1 MKILVLHC
9 AYQYKGGEDTV
20 VEEEIGLLTSEGH
33 EVELLLFSNAG
44 NNFLKVLSLPFNV
57 SSYVKTRKKLKAF
70 KPDIVH
76 LHNIHFAASPSVIY
90 AIKRSNIPFV
100 NTLHNYRLL
109 CPSGTL
115 FFDENPFLDSLN
127 QRFPFTAIKKGV
139 YRHSK
144 LLTFWLAF
152 SLYIHQI
159 IGTWKLCNK
168 YIVLTE
174 HAREILLTSKLNLKN
189 DQLVIKPNFCV
200 APPLASRSR
209 EPHFLFI
216 GRFTIE
222 KGIRLLLNV
231 FAGLE
236 YKIKLAGDGPL
247 KSEVIEFAK
256 KNANIEFLGSL
267 NKQQVFKELQT
278 CSALIFPSIWFEG
291 MPLTIIEAFSCGTP
305 VIASRLGAMDSM
317 VTNEYN
323 GLHFEPNDQSD
334 LENQVKKWAQMNEI
348 GKQLY
353 QKNAFFTYKEVYSPE
368 KNAKE
373 FLEIYSTAI
382 QEYKSY
388 HTPLMPMKI

>member
-1 MKILVLHC
+1 MRILVLHC
-9 AYQYKGGEDTV
+9 AYQYKGGEDSV
-20 VEEEIGLLTSEGH
+20 VEEEIGLLASEGH

-44 NNFLKVLSLPFNV
+44 NNALKVLSLPFNL

-115 FFDENPFLDSLN
+115 FFDEKPFLDSLN
-127 QRFPFTAIKKGV
+127 QRFPYTAVKKGV

-152 SLYIHQI
+152 SIYIHQI

-174 HAREILLTSKLNLKN
+174 YARQMLLTSKLNLKN
-189 DQLVIKPNFCV
+189 DQLVIKPNFCI
-200 APPLASRSR
+200 APSLSTQNR
-209 EPHFLFI
+209 EAHFLFI

-231 FAGLE
+231 FAGSR
-236 YKIKLAGDGPL
+236 YKIKVAGDGPL
-247 KSEVIEFAK
+247 KSEVIEFAN
-256 KNANIEFLGSL
+256 KNANIEFLGTL
-267 NKQQVFKELQT
+267 NKKQVFKEMQS

-291 MPLTIIEAFSCGTP
+291 MPLTIIEAFACGTP

-317 VTNEYN
+317 ITNEYN
-323 GLHFEPNDQSD
+323 GLHFEPNDQSE
-334 LENQVKKWAQMNEI
+334 LETQVKKWLQMNEI
-348 GKQLY
+348 SQQLY
-353 QKNAFFTYKEVYSPE
+353 QKNALTTYQEVYSCI
-368 KNAKE
+368 AV
-373 FLEIYSTAI
+373 
-382 QEYKSY
+382 Q
-388 HTPLMPMKI
+388 